1 MMREK
6 IIMRSFLS
14 ILLCSTLLMVCTKTN
29 QQDNIFKATPFSL
42 SQVRLL
48 DSPFKDAM
56 DRTCAYLYFLDPDR
70 MLYSFRENYG
80 LSTLDAEPP
89 GGWEKPDGKLRG
101 HTMGHFLVALSQ
113 AHASTGDSVYKTKA
127 AYIIEEL
134 GKCQD
139 LAVSRGYN
147 PGYLSAYGEWQ
158 FEELEQLQ
166 TYPNIWAPYYTQ
178 HKIISGLLACYHYLE
193 STKALDI
200 AKKMGLWIHSRLSR
214 VTPSQ
219 LQKMWD
225 IYIAGEFGG
234 MNDVLAELHVLTGDQ
249 KFIEAARYFD
259 HDKIFIPC
267 AANHDSL
274 SGNHANQTI
283 PKITGSLRV
292 FEQTEERKYFD
303 IAANFWDM
311 ATGHHMYII
320 GGISEGEM
328 FRDPDKIGTLLTEK
342 TCETCCTYNMLKL
355 TKQLFMHGPVAKYM
369 DYYERGLYNHILASQ
384 DNRSDHGFTTYFV
397 PLKPGSLKRYSNDYH
412 SFSCCHGTGLENHTK
427 YGESIYFHD
436 NSNLWVNLFIPS
448 ELNWRE
454 KNIFIRQETTF
465 PGEPGTTL
473 LIKGNGKFTL
483 KIRRPSWAG
492 EGFSVKINDVETLI
506 TTIPGSYFTLD
517 WNWEDGDKVSITLPM
532 EFHVEYTPDVR
543 DVGGI
548 MLGPI
553 LLGGEN
559 VDDLHVLNL
568 DVSNPGQA
576 FSRDNDDPLHFKSNG
591 ISFVPFYQIHG
602 VPYSVYF
609 KID

>member
-1 MMREK
+1 MK
-6 IIMRSFLS
+6 TFYT
-14 ILLCSTLLMVCTKTN
+14 ILLCCALLLVCTNTYR
-29 QQDNIFKATPFSL
+29 QDEIFKARPFPL
-42 SQVRLL
+42 SRIELL

-56 DRTCAYLYFLDPDR
+56 DRTCAYLRFLDPDR
-70 MLYSFRENYG
+70 VLYSFRKNYG
-80 LSTLDAEPP
+80 LSTLDAEPL

-101 HTMGHFLVALSQ
+101 HSMGHFLVALSQ
-113 AHASTGDSVYKTKA
+113 AYASTGDEVYRTRA
-127 AYIIEEL
+127 EYMITEL

-139 LAVSRGYN
+139 LAVSRGYS

-178 HKIISGLLACYHYLE
+178 HKIISGLLACYHHLG

-214 VTPSQ
+214 VDPAQ

-234 MNDVLAELHVLTGDQ
+234 MNDVLAELHAITGD
-249 KFIEAARYFD
+249 KKYIEAAHFFD

-283 PKITGSLRV
+283 PKIIGSLRV
-292 FEQTEERKYFD
+292 FERTDESKYFD

-311 ATGHHMYII
+311 VTGHHMYII
-320 GGISEGEM
+320 GGTSEGEM
-328 FRDPDKIGTLLTEK
+328 FRDPDKIGALLTEK

-355 TKQLFMHGPVAKYM
+355 TKQLFMHDPAAGYM
-369 DYYERGLYNHILASQ
+369 DYYERGLYNHILSSQ
-384 DNRSDHGFTTYFV
+384 DTRSEHGFTTYFV
-397 PLKPGSLKRYSNDYH
+397 PLKPGSQKRYSNDYD
-412 SFSCCHGTGLENHTK
+412 SFSCCHGTGMENHTK

-436 NSNLWVNLFIPS
+436 DSRLWVNLFIAS
-448 ELNWRE
+448 ELDWRE
-454 KNIFIRQETTF
+454 KNITVRQETRF
-465 PGEPGTTL
+465 PEEPSSTL
-473 LIKGNGKFTL
+473 IINGSGMFDM

-492 EGFSVKINDVETLI
+492 EGFSIRINDVDQSI
-506 TTIPGSYFTLD
+506 AAVPGSYLTLSR
-517 WNWEDGDKVSITLPM
+517 NWKDGDRISVTLPM
-532 EFHVEYTPDVR
+532 EIRVEYTPDVA

-548 MLGPI
+548 MVGPI

-559 VDDLHVLNL
+559 VNALRTITL
-568 DVSNPGQA
+568 DSTDPGRA
-576 FSRDNDDPLHFKSNG
+576 FSRDSDDPLHFTCDS
-591 ISFVPFYQIHG
+591 ISFVPFYRIHG

-609 KID
+609 KIN

>member
-1 MMREK
+1 
-6 IIMRSFLS
+6 MRSFLT
-14 ILLCSTLLMVCTKTN
+14 ILLCCASLMLCTKTQ
-29 QQDNIFKATPFSL
+29 QQDKIFKAKPFPL
-42 SQVRLL
+42 SRIKLL

-56 DRTCAYLYFLDPDR
+56 DRTCAYLRFLDPDR

-80 LSTLDAEPP
+80 LSTLDAEPL

-101 HTMGHFLVALSQ
+101 HSIGHFLVALSQ
-113 AHASTGDSVYKTKA
+113 AYASTGDEVYKTKA
-127 AYIIEEL
+127 EYIITEL

-139 LAVSRGYN
+139 LAISRGYS

-178 HKIISGLLACYHYLE
+178 HKIISGMLACYHHLE
-193 STKALDI
+193 SIKALDI
-200 AKKMGLWIHSRLSR
+200 AKKMGLWIHSRLSM
-214 VTPSQ
+214 VDPAQ

-234 MNDVLAELHVLTGDQ
+234 MNDVLAELNAITVDKKYT
-249 KFIEAARYFD
+249 EAAHFFD

-283 PKITGSLRV
+283 PKITGSLRI
-292 FEQTEERKYFD
+292 FEQTDERKYFD
-303 IAANFWDM
+303 IAANFWNM
-311 ATGHHMYII
+311 VTEHHMYII
-320 GGISEGEM
+320 GGTSEGEM
-328 FRDPDKIGTLLTEK
+328 FRDPDKIGALLTEK

-355 TKQLFMHGPVAKYM
+355 TKQLFMHDPAAGYM

-384 DNRSDHGFTTYFV
+384 DTRSDHGFATYFV
-397 PLKPGSLKRYSNDYH
+397 PLKPGSQKRYSNDYD

-436 NSNLWVNLFIPS
+436 DSCLWVNLFIAS
-448 ELNWRE
+448 ELDWRE
-454 KNIFIRQETTF
+454 KNITIRQETRF
-465 PGEPGTTL
+465 PEEPSTTL
-473 LIKGNGKFTL
+473 IINGSGMFDM

-492 EGFSVKINDVETLI
+492 EGFSIKMNDVDQSI
-506 TTIPGSYFTLD
+506 KAVPGSYLTIGR
-517 WNWEDGDKVSITLPM
+517 NWKDGDRISIRLPL
-532 EFHVEYTPDVR
+532 EFRVEYTPDVT

-548 MLGPI
+548 MVGPI

-559 VDDLHVLNL
+559 VNALYTITL
-568 DVSNPGQA
+568 DSTNPGRA
-576 FSRDNDDPLHFKSNG
+576 FSRDSDDPLHFKYDGS
-591 ISFVPFYQIHG
+591 SFVPFYRIHG

-609 KID
+609 KIN